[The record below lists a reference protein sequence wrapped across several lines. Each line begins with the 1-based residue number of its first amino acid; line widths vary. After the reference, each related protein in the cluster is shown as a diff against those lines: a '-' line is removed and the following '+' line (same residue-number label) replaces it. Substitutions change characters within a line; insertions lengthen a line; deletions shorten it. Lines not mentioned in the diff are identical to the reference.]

1 MSKSLPIPEE
11 DIITT
16 WFNVVCDKEYLDRKH
31 TDVVEEARLDAVIHV
46 LKEENGTYND
56 KRTILR
62 QLCKRIMDQ
71 RNFRSHE
78 H

>member
-31 TDVVEEARLDAVIHV
+31 TDVVAEARLAAVIHV
-46 LKEENGTYND
+46 LKEENGT
-56 KRTILR
+56 
-62 QLCKRIMDQ
+62 
-71 RNFRSHE
+71 
-78 H
+78 